1 MNRITKSLTLSASL
15 ITIAALTACGGGGG
29 GSSPSNNGA
38 AEQEP
43 IIAVALTGSLRQSVP
58 ASTYTP
64 ASINDT
70 AFAAL
75 NAIRNAGGAGL
86 VAQSTSADLASQK
99 HADYLAYTADQY
111 NQGNITSPSDLAAY
125 TDLHTEYT
133 SLTTAQPSVFYAAS
147 LSERVAL
154 AYGASQTRSTEII
167 AGAASGAGCV
177 SSLANTVYHLNSL
190 MSPSTDVGVSV
201 YLDEGGNNACQV
213 TLVQTSTY
221 GQTPAT
227 GSVITFPYDGS
238 TVPGLFQINTE
249 SPRPASG
256 LVAGPNAGH
265 PILISA
271 RNADYVNGVV
281 NGSATVEISNF
292 TVTDNLGGAVPAAV
306 LTGQNVTIPVS
317 YTGAADS
324 RLGEGVAVL
333 VPQSALAAGSY
344 TVTYVANLKT
354 TVRGVVTNRS
364 LTKTFTFTAQ

>member
-1 MNRITKSLTLSASL
+1 MNRITKNLTLTASL
-15 ITIAALTACGGGGG
+15 ITLAALTACGGGGG
-29 GSSPSNNGA
+29 GGSSSSNSG
-38 AEQEP
+38 AEQEL
-43 IIAVALTGSLRQSVP
+43 IVAVSTSGTLRQSVP

-64 ASINDT
+64 ASINDD
-70 AFAAL
+70 AFAAV
-75 NAIRNAGGAGL
+75 NAMRDAGGAGL
-86 VAQSTSADLASQK
+86 VAQSANADTASQK

-111 NQGNITSPSDLAAY
+111 NQGNITSPSDLSAY

-133 SLTTAQPSVFYAAS
+133 SLTTGQPAVFYAAT

-154 AYGASQTRSTEII
+154 AYGASQTRFTEII
-167 AGAASGAGCV
+167 AGASSGAVCV
-177 SSLANTVYHLNSL
+177 TSLANTVYHLNSL
-190 MSPSTDVGVSV
+190 MSPSTEVGVSV

-227 GSVITFPYDGS
+227 GAVIAFPYDGA

-256 LVAGPNAGH
+256 LVTGPNAGH
-265 PILISA
+265 PVLVSA
-271 RNADYVNGVV
+271 RNADYVNAVV
-281 NGSATVEISNF
+281 NGSAAVEISTF

-306 LTGQNVTIPVS
+306 LAGPNVTIPGS
-317 YTGAADS
+317 YTGASDS

-333 VPQSALAAGSY
+333 VPQSALSAGTY

-354 TVRGVVTNRS
+354 TVRGVVTNRA